1 MKRSYIKPVIAT
13 MALTVL
19 LGASFAA
26 MAAQNC
32 TFAYRFC
39 MPRYYACVAS
49 GVPTESCHRE
59 LDACL
64 LRNGC
69 STLP

>member
-1 MKRSYIKPVIAT
+1 MKRSHIKPFAAAT
-13 MALTVL
+13 ALTVL

-26 MAAQNC
+26 LAAENC

-39 MPRYYACVAS
+39 MPRYYACLAS
-49 GVPTESCHRE
+49 GAPTDSCHRE

>member
-1 MKRSYIKPVIAT
+1 MKRSHIKPLIAMT
-13 MALTVL
+13 ALTVL

-26 MAAQNC
+26 FAAENC

-39 MPRYYACVAS
+39 MPRYYACITS
-49 GVPTESCHRE
+49 GVPQDNCHRE

-69 STLP
+69 SSLP